1 MLKLTNFPQIPKIS
15 IFLNFALNKL
25 TLKMSC
31 LASAIAC
38 IDWTPWGDQMMFLD
52 ILKSTV
58 MMRNM
63 LPPYDPSKLPSV
75 PCDHLAYCSPPL

>member
-1 MLKLTNFPQIPKIS
+1 
-15 IFLNFALNKL
+15 
-25 TLKMSC
+25 MSC

-38 IDWTPWGDQMMFLD
+38 IDWTPWRDQMMFLD

-75 PCDHLAYCSPPL
+75 